1 MSRSVMVPADAEA
14 VLYFYVEPEED
25 DEWFWDDL
33 IANIRGEIRSEDE
46 SFTAEEDWIGR
57 ECRVIIANQVVRIAI
72 SEYCGMCSLAF
83 VPVDEPDET
92 VWEPL
97 QTVWEEF
104 AAEWSNQFADKVAK
118 KLPGIGIDLLRRVG
132 AFSNGEVVYEKAG

>member
-1 MSRSVMVPADAEA
+1 MVPAGAEA
-14 VLYFYVEPEED
+14 VLYFYVELEED

-46 SFTAEEDWIGR
+46 SFTVEEDWIGR
-57 ECRVIIANQVVRIAI
+57 EGRVIIANQIVRIAI
-72 SEYCGMCSLAF
+72 SEYCGVCSLAF
-83 VPVDEPDET
+83 VPTDEPDED

-104 AAEWSNQFADKVAK
+104 AAEWSKQFAYKVAK
-118 KLPGIGIDLLRRVG
+118 KLPGIGIGLLRRVG
-132 AFSNGEVVYEKAG
+132 AFSNGEAVYEKVG